1 MSHQIQSILVIDD
14 QEGITTTVSA
24 ILSDEGYMV
33 ETAKN
38 GKEAINAVKKTPFDL
53 ALVDI
58 RLPDIDGTELI
69 RRLREI
75 QPKIATIILTGQPTL
90 ENAIKSV
97 NNKADGYLLKPF
109 ETRVLLETI
118 RKILA
123 EKTNAYF
130 QMFTEVERM
139 KESKPVFKYQTPDK
153 WY

>member
-24 ILSDEGYMV
+24 ILADEGYMV

>member
-1 MSHQIQSILVIDD
+1 MSHQIQSILIIDD
-14 QEGITTTVSA
+14 QETITTTVSA
-24 ILSDEGYMV
+24 ILEDEGYMV

-38 GKEAINAVKKTPFDL
+38 GKEAINTAKKTPFDL

-58 RLPDIDGTELI
+58 KLPDTDGTELI
-69 RRLREI
+69 KRLREI
-75 QPKIATIILTGQPTL
+75 QPKIAIIILTGQPTL

-109 ETRVLLETI
+109 ETKTLLETI

-130 QMFTEVERM
+130 QMFTEVERA